1 MKKRNAVYCVTAG
14 HPKKIV
20 RSVILTVLAN
30 FGNLIPVSFLTLAV
44 LSLYSYFGGA
54 SEVLDLHQLWMV
66 WGAMGI
72 AAVVLY
78 FLELAA
84 NHATYYGGYAAG
96 AQGRVDLAEHIR
108 KLPLGYLM
116 SKDPGELGNTMMND
130 FSLIED
136 ALTHTLPQLIGGA
149 ITAVLGVLGMYCID
163 WRLGLALFAGFPVT
177 VLILVLVQT
186 LDKKRGAA
194 HVAAKIEQTNRLQEY
209 LTGMKVIKAYN
220 LGGSNFTK
228 LTQAFRNFMTESIK
242 LEAVSG
248 PFYLVAISFLQA
260 GVSFVTMTGVW
271 LLSGGKVDISVFVIF
286 LFMGNRFF
294 EPLAGA
300 ITQLPVFVYKKAAGE
315 RIVDLMDELV
325 MAGDGGAPAQH
336 EIVFD
341 HVSFGYGEKE
351 ILHDV
356 SAEFRPG
363 TMTAIVGPSG
373 SGKSTMLKLIARF
386 YDPQSGAVR
395 FGGVD
400 ETAIDP
406 EKLMSKISVVF
417 QDVYLFQDTI
427 EANIRY
433 GKENATHEEIV
444 AATKLAHCHEFIR
457 KLPDGYQTMVG
468 EGGSTLS
475 GGEKQRISIAR
486 AILKDAPVL
495 LLDEATSSLDPE
507 NELDVQHALEALVK
521 GRTVVMIAHK
531 LKTVAG
537 ADQILV
543 LDQGKIV
550 ERGTHT
556 ELLQKDSLYAH
567 LWNVQQET
575 SGWQIHRKADSAGLE
590 VAYQQG

>member
-30 FGNLIPVSFLTLAV
+30 FGNLIPVGFLTLAV

-66 WGAMGI
+66 WGAIGI

-149 ITAVLGVLGMYCID
+149 ITAVLGVLGMCCID
-163 WRLGLALFAGFPVT
+163 WRLGLALFAGLPVT
-177 VLILVLVQT
+177 VLILLLVQT

-228 LTQAFRNFMTESIK
+228 LTQAFRIFMTESIK

-260 GVSFVTMTGVW
+260 GISFVTMAGVW
-271 LLSGGKVDISVFVIF
+271 LLSGGKVDISVFVMF
-286 LFMGNRFF
+286 LFMGNRIF

-300 ITQLPVFVYKKAAGE
+300 ITQLPVFVYKKSAGE

-444 AATKLAHCHEFIR
+444 AAAKLAHCHEFIR

-575 SGWQIHRKADSAGLE
+575 SGWQIHRKADSARLE

>member
-30 FGNLIPVSFLTLAV
+30 FGNLIPVGFLTLAV

-149 ITAVLGVLGMYCID
+149 ITAVLGVLGMCCID
-163 WRLGLALFAGFPVT
+163 WRLGLALFAGLPVT
-177 VLILVLVQT
+177 VLILLLVQT

-315 RIVDLMDELV
+315 RIVDLMDEPV
-325 MAGDGGAPAQH
+325 MAGDSGAPAQH

-351 ILHDV
+351 VLHDV

-444 AATKLAHCHEFIR
+444 AAAKLAHCHEFIR
-457 KLPDGYQTMVG
+457 KLPDGYQTIVG

-575 SGWQIHRKADSAGLE
+575 SGWQIHRKADSARLE